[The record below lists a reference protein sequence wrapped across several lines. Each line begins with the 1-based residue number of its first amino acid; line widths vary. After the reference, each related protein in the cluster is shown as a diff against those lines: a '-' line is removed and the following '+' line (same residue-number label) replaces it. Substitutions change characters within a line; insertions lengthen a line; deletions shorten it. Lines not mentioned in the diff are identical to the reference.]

1 LGLLWQAPEHETRWR
16 IGLASR
22 GEPDLKLRVFALVV
36 LLTLTGCEKTPTGRD
51 QLALI
56 PDQVMAEMGARAF
69 ARMKQDQPTVSD
81 TARQAQLECVARR
94 VLGEVES
101 VYPGA
106 RMPDDREVVI
116 FDNPAPNAF
125 ALPGG
130 RIGIHTGMFRVAE
143 GPDQLAAIIG
153 HEVGHLLADH
163 GNERL
168 TQKLGLRIALMLIG
182 LFGEVENEQVLQ
194 ALGLGAR
201 LGVTL
206 PFSRAHEREADEMGQ
221 QLMAAAGFRPAESV
235 ALWQNMAQAASGQP
249 LEFLSTHPAHDT
261 RIEHLR
267 ERLPGARRRYEQAEP
282 ARCPP
287 A

>member
-1 LGLLWQAPEHETRWR
+1 
-16 IGLASR
+16 
-22 GEPDLKLRVFALVV
+22 LKLRFLTTIV

-51 QLALI
+51 QLALV
-56 PDQVMAEMGARAF
+56 PDPVMADMGARAF
-69 ARMKQDQPTVSD
+69 ARMKQEGTTISDPDQR
-81 TARQAQLECVARR
+81 ARVECVARR
-94 VLGEVES
+94 VLDEVES

-106 RMPDDREVVI
+106 RVPEQWEVVV
-116 FDNPAPNAF
+116 FDNATPNAF

-130 RIGIHTGMFRVAE
+130 RIGIHAGILRVAE

-194 ALGLGAR
+194 VLGLGAK

-221 QLMAAAGFRPAESV
+221 LLMAAAGFRPGESV
-235 ALWQNMAQAASGQP
+235 ALWQNMAEAGSGQP

-267 ERLPGARRRYEQAEP
+267 ENLPAAQQRYEKAIP
-282 ARCPP
+282 ARCP
-287 A
+287 AA